1 MVLTASSIDS
11 ERDVNPVE
19 TLDHLLGDR
28 AEKVIQRVVA
38 QRLRRGRI
46 GNIRDDERE
55 DLRASAMLRVLQRL
69 RSTSDP
75 DGASIANFDGYVATV
90 TIHACDDL
98 VRERL
103 PRRTAAK
110 NRICYVL
117 GHDLRFAQ
125 WTIGDEVVCGLE
137 EWRGARIIARNVA
150 IDSVRH
156 LAGNRDVRRFL
167 SAIFFAAQQPVELE
181 AVVNAAAELWEMI
194 DRPALMLD
202 EAEHFALAATTTRM
216 EDQQF
221 LAKLWEEIRLLNQ
234 PQRVALLLNLRDESG
249 PATELFPLLGV
260 ATVREIAD
268 AVGIP
273 PAEFAALWQELP
285 LEDLRI
291 AAILDVTR
299 QQVINLRKAARDRL
313 RRRMRY

>member
-1 MVLTASSIDS
+1 MILTASSIDI
-11 ERDVNPVE
+11 EHDVNPVE
-19 TLDHLLGDR
+19 RLDHLLGER
-28 AEKVIQRVVA
+28 AEKVIQRVIA
-38 QRLRRGRI
+38 QRFRRGRI
-46 GNIRDDERE
+46 GSIRDDERE

-90 TIHACDDL
+90 TLHACDDL

-125 WTIGDEVVCGLE
+125 WTIGDEIVCGLE
-137 EWRGARIIARNVA
+137 EWRAARSIARNVA
-150 IDSVRH
+150 MDGVRH
-156 LAGNRDVRRFL
+156 LAGDRDVRRFL
-167 SAIFFAAQQPVELE
+167 SAMFFATQQPVELE

-194 DRPALMLD
+194 DRPALVLD
-202 EAEHFALAATTTRM
+202 DAEHFAFAATTTRM
-216 EDQQF
+216 EDKQF
-221 LAKLWEEIRLLNQ
+221 LVKLWQEIRLLNQ
-234 PQRVALLLNLRDESG
+234 PQRIALLLNLRDGSG

-260 ATVREIAD
+260 ASIGEIAD

-273 PAEFAALWQELP
+273 LEEFAKVWQELP

-291 AAILDVTR
+291 AGILDVTR

>member
-1 MVLTASSIDS
+1 MISTASSIDIEHGVIPA
-11 ERDVNPVE
+11 ER
-19 TLDHLLGDR
+19 LDYLLGER
-28 AEKVIQRVVA
+28 AEKVIERVIA
-38 QRLRRGRI
+38 QRFRRGRI
-46 GNIRDDERE
+46 GSIRDDERE

-90 TIHACDDL
+90 TFHACDDL

-117 GHDLRFAQ
+117 GHDIRFAQ
-125 WTIGDEVVCGLE
+125 WTIGDEIVCGLE
-137 EWRGARIIARNVA
+137 EWRGERSIARNVSMDG
-150 IDSVRH
+150 IRH
-156 LAGNRDVRRFL
+156 LAGDRDVRRFL
-167 SAIFFAAQQPVELE
+167 TAIFFATQHPVELE

-194 DRPALMLD
+194 DRPALVLD
-202 EAEHFALAATTTRM
+202 DAEHFAFTATTTRM

-221 LAKLWEEIRLLNQ
+221 LAKLWEQICLLNQ
-234 PQRVALLLNLRDESG
+234 PQRIALLLNLRDESG

-260 ATVREIAD
+260 ATVREIAE

-273 PAEFAALWQELP
+273 AEEFATLWQELP
-285 LEDLRI
+285 LDDLRI
-291 AAILDVTR
+291 AEILDVTR

>member
-1 MVLTASSIDS
+1 MILPASSIDTK
-11 ERDVNPVE
+11 RDVNPAE
-19 TLDHLLGDR
+19 PLDHLLGER
-28 AEKVIQRVVA
+28 AGKVIQRVIA
-38 QRLRRGRI
+38 QRFRRGRI
-46 GNIRDDERE
+46 GSIRDDERD
-55 DLRASAMLRVLQRL
+55 DLRSSAMLRVLQRL
-69 RSTSDP
+69 RSSSDP

-90 TIHACDDL
+90 TFHACDDL
-98 VRERL
+98 VRERM

-117 GHDLRFAQ
+117 GHDLRFAH
-125 WTIGDEVVCGLE
+125 WTIGDEIVCGLE
-137 EWRGARIIARNVA
+137 EWRGARSIARNVA
-150 IDSVRH
+150 MDGVRH
-156 LAGNRDVRRFL
+156 LAGDRDVRRFL
-167 SAIFFAAQQPVELE
+167 TAIFFAAQQPVELE
-181 AVVNAAAELWEMI
+181 AVVNAAAELWEMV

-202 EAEHFALAATTTRM
+202 DAEHSTFVAATTRM

-234 PQRVALLLNLRDESG
+234 PQRIALLLNLRDESG

-260 ATVREIAD
+260 ATVGEIAD

-273 PAEFAALWQELP
+273 PEEFATLWQELP

-291 AAILDVTR
+291 ADILDVTR